1 MNFSISAA
9 TSAEAQRL
17 CDLRLAALKDAP
29 YAYGAQYEVDKEKP
43 ISFWQQSIAD
53 TNWFFVA
60 ANNEDMGLIGV
71 EAAGQDRGSDCWIF
85 GWWIAPSYRGQG
97 VAALMLNKID
107 EFCLVKNWRKQGLG
121 VWPENERAIAAY
133 RKLGF
138 TPGGGPI
145 PSRSKPGQLYLPMY
159 RNLQNQLSK

>member
-1 MNFSISAA
+1 MSFQITAA
-9 TSAEAQRL
+9 KDDEAERL
-17 CDLRLAALKDAP
+17 RNLRLAALKDAP
-29 YAYGAQYEVDKEKP
+29 YAFGAQYEVDKEKP

-60 ANNEDMGLIGV
+60 TNGE
-71 EAAGQDRGSDCWIF
+71 GSDCWIF
-85 GWWIAPSYRGQG
+85 GWWIAPNYRGRG
-97 VAALMLNKID
+97 VTALMLGKID
-107 EFCLVKNWRKQGLG
+107 EFCLEKNWQKQGLG

-138 TPGGGPI
+138 TSGAGPI

-159 RNLQNQLSK
+159 RNLPN

>member
-1 MNFSISAA
+1 MSFQITAA
-9 TSAEAQRL
+9 KDDEAERL
-17 CDLRLAALKDAP
+17 RNLRLAALKDAP
-29 YAYGAQYEVDKEKP
+29 YAFGAQYEVDKEKP

-60 ANNEDMGLIGV
+60 INGEDIGLIGV
-71 EAAGQDRGSDCWIF
+71 EVAGEDRGSDCWIF
-85 GWWIAPSYRGQG
+85 GWWIAPNYRGRG
-97 VAALMLNKID
+97 VTALMLGKID
-107 EFCLVKNWRKQGLG
+107 EFCLDKNWRKQGLG

-138 TPGGGPI
+138 TSGVGPI

-159 RNLQNQLSK
+159 RNLPN

>member
-1 MNFSISAA
+1 MSFQITTAKA
-9 TSAEAQRL
+9 DEAERL
-17 CDLRLAALKDAP
+17 RNLRLAALKDAP

-53 TNWFFVA
+53 ANWFFVA
-60 ANNEDMGLIGV
+60 TNGEDIGLIGV
-71 EAAGQDRGSDCWIF
+71 EAAGEDRGSDCWIF
-85 GWWIAPSYRGQG
+85 GWWIAPNYRGRG
-97 VAALMLNKID
+97 VTALMLGKID
-107 EFCLVKNWRKQGLG
+107 EFCLEKNWQKLGLG

-138 TPGGGPI
+138 TSGSGPS

-159 RNLQNQLSK
+159 RNLPN

>member
-1 MNFSISAA
+1 MNFQFQKAA
-9 TSAEAQRL
+9 NSDALRL
-17 CDLRLAALKDAP
+17 KQIRLAALKDAP

-60 ANNEDMGLIGV
+60 TNKEDMGLIGV

-97 VAALMLNKID
+97 VAALMLEKID
-107 EFCLVKNWRKQGLG
+107 EFCLVNNWRKQGLG

-138 TPGGGPI
+138 TSGAGPI

-159 RNLQNQLSK
+159 RNLPN